1 MSKYETIVLF
11 KSSLCD
17 NTINNMVKGIENII
31 KQNGVLVDSD
41 KWGRRELAYPI
52 QKHKSA
58 YYTLLTFESENSDKT
73 INEIQDYYNGLGKK
87 VLKSIFVKV

>member
-11 KSSLCD
+11 RSSLCD
-17 NTINNMVKGIENII
+17 NTINKMVKGIENII
-31 KQNGVLVDSD
+31 SKNGVLVDSD

-52 QKHKSA
+52 QKQTRA
-58 YYTLLTFESENSDKT
+58 YYTLLTFEGEKCDQT